1 MSDELI
7 NIQPVDKGYKE
18 YVVAGVTI
26 RAKKSDGGGFYFIIM
41 PDGSRLRHLA
51 SVFETMAMEVRN
63 AGNQST
69 S

>member
-1 MSDELI
+1 MADDLI
-7 NIQPVDKGYKE
+7 DIQPADKGYKE

-26 RAKKSDGGGFYFIIM
+26 KAKKSDGGGFYFIIM

-51 SVFETMAMEVRN
+51 EVFETMATEVKN
-63 AGNQST
+63 AGNQSA